1 MRPGEVPAAGQE
13 QIPAESTADRSAAGS
28 TAEDGKSPG
37 EQTAS
42 GERMKR
48 MSTLAQK
55 ATLEDFV
62 LLKTVGKG
70 SFGKVVQVRSTLEFI
85 PSLRLWPGC

>member
-13 QIPAESTADRSAAGS
+13 QPPAESTAGHAVPAVGADEGKV
-28 TAEDGKSPG
+28 AEGQ
-37 EQTAS
+37 QTAS

-48 MSTLAQK
+48 LSTLAQK

-70 SFGKVVQVRSTLEFI
+70 SFGKVVQVR
-85 PSLRLWPGC
+85 RLL